1 MKLVSTV
8 WVSTSLSKSSYCKTA
23 RVSSWS
29 KKRKKLFILKT
40 AKTWL
45 LFHFGFASKCHLSL
59 VSKSGKL
66 IANIVLTCLWEK
78 LAMSASFKRNGAKNV
93 SFSLFLRL
101 WHFRLKLK
109 CCLMRNTK
117 RHLFWKHKHLDWT
130 WPQSWGWN

>member
-1 MKLVSTV
+1 MTQKKEW
-8 WVSTSLSKSSYCKTA
+8 WVKNKPTRLREWA
-23 RVSSWS
+23 RDQ
-29 KKRKKLFILKT
+29 KEKRKKLFILKT

-93 SFSLFLRL
+93 SFSL
-101 WHFRLKLK
+101 
-109 CCLMRNTK
+109 
-117 RHLFWKHKHLDWT
+117 
-130 WPQSWGWN
+130 S